1 MPTEKKDPF
10 KDILPLQ
17 DRLNQLFSSSMPGA
31 HEQGQVVEG
40 KTWLPSVDIYETK
53 GAYVLAAEI
62 SGMSKKDVNIEIRGQ
77 TLVLKGDRKLSRG
90 VKRENYHRIERP
102 CGKFFREFELPGLVQ
117 AEKVQAKFEKGILEV
132 RLPKKKKGK
141 REQIEI
147 KIK

>member
-10 KDILPLQ
+10 KDFLPLQ
-17 DRLNQLFSSSMPGA
+17 DRINQLFSSSMSSP
-31 HEQGQVVEG
+31 HEQGQVAEG

-62 SGMSKKDVNIEIRGQ
+62 SGMSKKDVNLEIRGQ
-77 TLVLKGDRKLSRG
+77 TLILKGERKLSKG
-90 VKRENYHRIERP
+90 VKKENYHRIERP

-117 AEKVQAKFEKGILEV
+117 SDKVQAKFDNGILRV
-132 RLPKKKKGK
+132 NLPKKKSGK
-141 REQIEI
+141 REQIEV